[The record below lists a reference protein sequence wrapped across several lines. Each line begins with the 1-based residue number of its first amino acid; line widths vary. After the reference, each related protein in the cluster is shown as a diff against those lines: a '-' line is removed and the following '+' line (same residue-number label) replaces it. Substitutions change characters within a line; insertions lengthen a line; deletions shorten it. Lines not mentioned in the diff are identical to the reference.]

1 MTQTRSGDDFGL
13 RLGALFACL
22 FFAIGIQFPFFPLWL
37 KTRGLDAEAI
47 GIVLAVPI
55 VIRIVAVP
63 VISRA
68 VDRTGDL
75 RAGLILTSFGSAIGF
90 AIVGMAYG
98 FGPILLAVAL
108 ASLAAAP
115 TVSLADAYALKGLA
129 LRHRAYGPLRLWGSI
144 AFIAANLG
152 TGLLLNALAPGE
164 LIWLIVAAF
173 SVLGLSTLFMAR
185 IESTPLAPTGEAR
198 SAAVGHLWQS
208 PQFLAIAVAASLIQ
222 ASHALYYGFSTVD
235 CTTKGLSGTTI
246 GILWALGVA
255 AEIVLFACS
264 GRLAL
269 SPFALV
275 GLGAA
280 GAVIRWLAMAFD
292 PALPILAAVQC
303 LHGLSFGATH
313 LGAIQFVARLA
324 GDRKAAAAQGD
335 FATLLAIG
343 NAAATGGSGLLYGT
357 LGDYGYVVMAAI
369 AGAGAASLCLARR
382 MQLRPRNRSDGTQ

>member
-1 MTQTRSGDDFGL
+1 MTPARSGDDFGL
-13 RLGALFACL
+13 RLAALFACL

-55 VIRIVAVP
+55 VVRIVAVP
-63 VISRA
+63 VLSRA
-68 VDRTGDL
+68 VDRAGNL
-75 RAGLILTSFGSAIGF
+75 RAGLMLTSFGAAIGF

-98 FGPILLAVAL
+98 FGPILIAVAI

-115 TVSLADAYALKGLA
+115 TVSLADAYALRGLA

-152 TGLLLNALAPGE
+152 TGLLLGTLAPGG

-173 SVLGLSTLFMAR
+173 SILGLSTLFVPRLDSA
-185 IESTPLAPTGEAR
+185 PLAPAGETPP
-198 SAAVGHLWQS
+198 SAAGHLWQS
-208 PQFLAIAVAASLIQ
+208 SQFLAIAVAASLIQ

-235 CTTKGLSGTTI
+235 WTTKGLSSTTI
-246 GILWALGVA
+246 GVLWALGVV

-280 GAVIRWLAMAFD
+280 SAVIRWLAMIFD
-292 PALPILAAVQC
+292 PALPMLAVVQC
-303 LHGLSFGATH
+303 LHGLFFGATH

-343 NAAATGGSGLLYGT
+343 NAAATGASGLLYGT
-357 LGDYGYVVMAAI
+357 LGDYGYAVMAAM
-369 AGAGAASLCLARR
+369 AALGAASIGLARR
-382 MQLRPRNRSDGTQ
+382 MQLTPQN